1 MVGDKQPLTPSSR
14 DTKAFHEEPGCLL
27 ARSRQNMCRRLVQT
41 PSILRKLPESE
52 NLVQSAT
59 AMDEN
64 GTVVAMI
71 SKSDEQQKQKSK
83 FGLRLVIKVLS
94 I

>member
-1 MVGDKQPLTPSSR
+1 MSGTPSSESNTRGEQFDREDNNVMVGDKQPLTPSSR

-27 ARSRQNMCRRLVQT
+27 ARSRQNMRRRRLET

-52 NLVQSAT
+52 NLVSSAT

-64 GTVVAMI
+64 G
-71 SKSDEQQKQKSK
+71 Q
-83 FGLRLVIKVLS
+83 L
-94 I
+94 

>member
-1 MVGDKQPLTPSSR
+1 
-14 DTKAFHEEPGCLL
+14 
-27 ARSRQNMCRRLVQT
+27 
-41 PSILRKLPESE
+41 
-52 NLVQSAT
+52 
-59 AMDEN
+59 MDEN